1 MKNSSLNINIKS
13 LLDWKAVL
21 LIIFIL
27 VIVFMQC
34 NQSNSNSKDTIVID
48 KKKYEVKK
56 KTTGV
61 TYKPHTFTEY
71 RSTNDIYTFIIDY
84 DTSIQYKDVDTAAI
98 LRDYF
103 AKVLVIDTLQL
114 RDSMGYIAITD
125 TISKNRLQY
134 RTFVANVNQKII
146 NDTVWITPKEVGA
159 MYFGI
164 NGGFTKN
171 QLPNTIGISLM
182 YNTPTNMM
190 YGIGVGLQNGPAIA
204 PYVNGS
210 VYWKIKLRKN
220 AP

>member
-27 VIVFMQC
+27 VILFTQC

-48 KKKYEVKK
+48 KKRYEVKK
-56 KTTGV
+56 KSTGV

-71 RSTNDIYTFIIDY
+71 RSTNDVYTFIVDY

-103 AKVLVIDTLQL
+103 AKVVVIDTLKL
-114 RDSMGYIAITD
+114 KDSLGYIAITD
-125 TISKNRLQY
+125 TLSKNRLEW
-134 RTFVANVNQKII
+134 RTYVASINQKII
-146 NDTVWITPKEVGA
+146 NDTIWISPKDVGA
-159 MYFGI
+159 LYFGI

-171 QLPNTIGISLM
+171 QLPGTIGISLV
-182 YNTPTNMM
+182 YNTPKSRM
-190 YGIGVGLQNGPAIA
+190 YGIGIGLQNGPTIA

-210 VYWKIKLRKN
+210 FYWKLKLKK
-220 AP
+220 